1 MLFSSPLFLIIQ
13 VILKVIVAEE
23 IEKLRENLDILIIN
37 RHAFVIIEVD
47 LEEKKEKR
55 DRETDKLKNDY
66 KFIWYDI
73 DN

>member
-37 RHAFVIIEVD
+37 WHAFVIIEVD
-47 LEEKKEKR
+47 LEEKKEKKRQR
-55 DRETDKLKNDY
+55 DRQTEK
-66 KFIWYDI
+66 
-73 DN
+73 

>member
-47 LEEKKEKR
+47 LEEKKEKKRQR
-55 DRETDKLKNDY
+55 DRQTEK
-66 KFIWYDI
+66 
-73 DN
+73 

>member
-1 MLFSSPLFLIIQ
+1 M
-13 VILKVIVAEE
+13 AEE

-66 KFIWYDI
+66 KFI
-73 DN
+73 